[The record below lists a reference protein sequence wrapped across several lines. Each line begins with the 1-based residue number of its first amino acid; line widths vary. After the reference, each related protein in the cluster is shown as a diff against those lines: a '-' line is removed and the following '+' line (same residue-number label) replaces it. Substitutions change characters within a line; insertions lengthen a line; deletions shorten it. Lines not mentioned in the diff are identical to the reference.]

1 MQSPLSTG
9 RQLTSRQQST
19 RVDFTSSVH
28 LQAPNCANYLFTY
41 LSPEIPQPEATL
53 LSISTKMEEDGAG
66 GIDGVVTEF
75 NTYEDF
81 LDSQITPLD
90 LYYLEVKSDVL
101 HKNVNLRVLVKVPK
115 SVNYLKNPIRNP
127 TTNPFPNPNPNPN
140 PISNPI
146 PI

>member
-1 MQSPLSTG
+1 
-9 RQLTSRQQST
+9 
-19 RVDFTSSVH
+19 
-28 LQAPNCANYLFTY
+28 
-41 LSPEIPQPEATL
+41 
-53 LSISTKMEEDGAG
+53 MEEDGAG